1 MIRFENVSVTYGDAG
16 APPTVSGVD
25 LTVPEGELVLLVG
38 PSGVGK
44 STLLGAVSG
53 LVPHFTG
60 GTLRGRVT
68 VDGRDTRTHKP
79 RELADVVGTVGQDP
93 LAHFVTDTVEDE
105 LAYGME
111 SLGLA
116 PAVMRRR
123 VEETLDLLGLA
134 ELRDRPLATLSGGQ
148 RQRVAIGS
156 VLTPHPKVLVLD
168 EPTSALDPAA
178 AEEVLAVLQRLVHDL
193 GTTVLMA
200 EHRLERVV
208 QYADRVVLMPA
219 PGEPSVTGA
228 PADVMSFSPVRPP
241 VVALG
246 RLAGWTPLPLSVR
259 DARRNAGELRT
270 RLEGVSPPARVS
282 GPAAR
287 AVDASAARAV
297 DAAAADPAA
306 RDGKGDLV
314 AGSGPGAGVRAG
326 RAPAAEAD
334 RPEAAGGIERTAPRS
349 APAGAGAAA
358 ASARGPASP
367 AASGPASRRRP
378 GARGRTAALFRWLGR
393 GRSARGGEPAGRPH
407 DPAVLAEVARLGV
420 RHGRIEALRRVDLS
434 VAPGE
439 TVALMGRNGA
449 GKSTLLGS
457 LVGMVEPA
465 SGTVR
470 VGGRTPHRTPP
481 AELVRRVA
489 LVPQEPR
496 DLLYADTV
504 GAECAA
510 ADADAGAEPGTC
522 RGLVSSLLPG
532 VADDTH
538 PRDLSEGQRL
548 ALALAIVL
556 TARPPLLLL
565 DEPTRGLDYAAKSR
579 LVAVLR
585 GLAAEGH
592 GIVLATHDVELA
604 AEIADRVVILAGGE
618 VVADGPT
625 ADVVVSSPAFAPQVA
640 KILAPQPWLTVAQ
653 VEAAL

>member
-1 MIRFENVSVTYGDAG
+1 MIRFEQVSVTYEGAAG
-16 APPTVSGVD
+16 PSLRDVD
-25 LTVPEGELVLLVG
+25 LEIPEGELTLLVG

-68 VDGRDTRTHKP
+68 VAGRDTRTHKP

-111 SLGLA
+111 SLGLP

-123 VEETLDLLGLA
+123 VEETLDLLGLN
-134 ELRDRPLATLSGGQ
+134 ELRDRPIATLSGGQ
-148 RQRVAIGS
+148 QQRVAIGS

-208 QYADRVVLMPA
+208 QYADRVLLLPSPGAAPVIGGPA
-219 PGEPSVTGA
+219 EIMAV
-228 PADVMSFSPVRPP
+228 SPVHPP

-246 RLAGWTPLPLSVR
+246 RLAGWSPLPLSIR
-259 DARRNAGELRT
+259 DARR
-270 RLEGVSPPARVS
+270 
-282 GPAAR
+282 
-287 AVDASAARAV
+287 
-297 DAAAADPAA
+297 
-306 RDGKGDLV
+306 
-314 AGSGPGAGVRAG
+314 
-326 RAPAAEAD
+326 
-334 RPEAAGGIERTAPRS
+334 RS
-349 APAGAGAAA
+349 APLLTRL
-358 ASARGPASP
+358 SPPASP
-367 AASGPASRRRP
+367 APSNPSGRLSPAASPAAGPARP
-378 GARGRTAALFRWLGR
+378 AASQGSAPDPAPRTPAELHLPASPAFEARGSGGGAPVAGAPGLLARLLRR
-393 GRSARGGEPAGRPH
+393 GRPTPDTARDTAPAPGPG
-407 DPAVLAEVARLGV
+407 DSPAEVHRVTV
-420 RHGRIEALRRVDLS
+420 RRGRVQALHEVTLT

-449 GKSTLLGS
+449 GKSTLLS
-457 LVGMVEPA
+457 TLVG
-465 SGTVR
+465 TVAPTTGEVT

-481 AELVRRVA
+481 PEMVRRVG

-504 GAECAA
+504 AAECAA
-510 ADADAGAEPGTC
+510 ADSDAAAAPGTC
-522 RGLVSSLLPG
+522 RALVSALLPD
-532 VADDTH
+532 VPDDIH

-548 ALALAIVL
+548 ALALALVL
-556 TARPPLLLL
+556 TGRPALLLL
-565 DEPTRGLDYAAKSR
+565 DEPTRGLDYAAKVR
-579 LVAVLR
+579 LIEILR

-592 GIVLATHDVELA
+592 AIVLATHDVELA
-604 AEIADRVVILAGGE
+604 AELAHRVVILAGGE

-625 ADVVVSSPAFAPQVA
+625 AEVVVSSPAFAPQVA
-640 KILAPQPWLTVAQ
+640 KILAPGHWLTVTQ
-653 VEAAL
+653 VAEALEAAEAR